1 MAAIAV
7 LAPAAGAALRRSLP
21 RPARIVRCR
30 NPEALERLLVS
41 RLVDAVV
48 LSPLGTG
55 LALLRELRATLP
67 GVPMVAWAP
76 FRPEDAETL
85 DACRASGVA
94 QVLVDGV
101 DDAVAADLLGRVTL
115 AAVRHEALA
124 DGPRALRLAEPL
136 QRRVWDLA
144 VREVERPLRTGDIAR
159 RLRVSREHLS
169 RQFGAGGAPNL
180 KRVIDLARIACASQL
195 LANERLTP
203 PVVAAML
210 HFATPSHLTL
220 TARRIANA
228 PASALGGLGPSGVLE
243 AFVGG
248 RTRSRAEG

>member
-7 LAPAAGAALRRSLP
+7 LAPVAAGAALKRSLP
-21 RPARIVRCR
+21 RPARLVRCR
-30 NPEALERLLVS
+30 NADALQRLVVS

-48 LSPLGTG
+48 LSPLGAG
-55 LALLRELRATLP
+55 LALLRDLRATLP
-67 GVPMVAWAP
+67 TVPVVAWAP

-85 DACRASGVA
+85 DACREAGVA
-94 QVLVDGV
+94 AMLVEGV

-115 AAVRHEALA
+115 AAVRRDALA
-124 DGPRALRLAEPL
+124 DGPRALRLSEPL

-180 KRVIDLARIACASQL
+180 KRVIDLGRIACAAQL
-195 LANERLTP
+195 LANTRLTP
-203 PVVAAML
+203 PIVAVML
-210 HFATPSHLTL
+210 SFATASHLSL
-220 TARRIANA
+220 TARRIADA
-228 PASALGGLGPSGVLE
+228 PTSALAGLGPAGVLA
-243 AFVGG
+243 AFVAG
-248 RTRSRAEG
+248 RTRSRA